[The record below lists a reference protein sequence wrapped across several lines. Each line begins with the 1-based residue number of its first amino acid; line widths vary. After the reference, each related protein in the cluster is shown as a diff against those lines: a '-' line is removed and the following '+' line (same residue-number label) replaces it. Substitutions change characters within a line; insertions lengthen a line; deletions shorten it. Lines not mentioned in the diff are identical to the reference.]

1 MVQQLPFNSF
11 LGDNG
16 MDDRL
21 KEYEIKMGKTIDN
34 LREEY
39 QSIRAGRANPHILD
53 KLKVEYY
60 GVETPLQQVANVSVL
75 DARTLQIQPWEASL
89 LKEIEKAIM
98 MSDIGINPI
107 NDGKVIRLGF
117 PVLTEERRKELA
129 KDVKKKGEE
138 SKVAIRNIRRD
149 GNDTIKKLKNEDVSE
164 DEIKDLEDSL
174 QKLTD
179 SFIKKVDE
187 EVEIK
192 TKEIM
197 TI

>member
-1 MVQQLPFNSF
+1 
-11 LGDNG
+11 

-192 TKEIM
+192 TKEEMVMIPLKN
-197 TI
+197 

>member
-1 MVQQLPFNSF
+1 
-11 LGDNG
+11 

-138 SKVAIRNIRRD
+138 SK
-149 GNDTIKKLKNEDVSE
+149 L
-164 DEIKDLEDSL
+164 SL
-174 QKLTD
+174 
-179 SFIKKVDE
+179 IH
-187 EVEIK
+187 I
-192 TKEIM
+192 
-197 TI
+197 

>member
-1 MVQQLPFNSF
+1 
-11 LGDNG
+11 

>member
-1 MVQQLPFNSF
+1 
-11 LGDNG
+11 

-192 TKEIM
+192 TKSSF
-197 TI
+197 TS

>member
-1 MVQQLPFNSF
+1 
-11 LGDNG
+11 

-138 SKVAIRNIRRD
+138 SR
-149 GNDTIKKLKNEDVSE
+149 LLSE
-164 DEIKDLEDSL
+164 I
-174 QKLTD
+174 
-179 SFIKKVDE
+179 
-187 EVEIK
+187 
-192 TKEIM
+192 
-197 TI
+197 